1 MNSKCSMHFCFQ
13 GRQMRTL
20 SQPENAWKNGR
31 ASDRSGP
38 RALLSSWLAK
48 YRRFLPVPKA
58 THSSSSCAKRWQQ
71 LIAKTTT
78 SVSTVLIM
86 IFLWP
91 SWTAWATCRNI
102 RMSAS
107 SWEHGSI
114 RSTVTSDGQHSVW
127 QPSEIISC
135 LLLLMAV
142 SFNCLDKKLNSSF
155 LLASTRKNQTS
166 FEARQSIMTRGD

>member
-31 ASDRSGP
+31 ASDRAGP
-38 RALLSSWLAK
+38 RVSQVFACTK
-48 YRRFLPVPKA
+48 GHPQC
-58 THSSSSCAKRWQQ
+58 SSSCAKRWQQ
-71 LIAKTTT
+71 LVAKTTT

-102 RMSAS
+102 RVSAS